1 MCGIFGLVVTPESQ
15 LQSESIVKM
24 LERLFKLSE
33 SRGGEAAGIAIGGA
47 TSLQVFRRAQPA
59 SRMILTDD
67 YKQFITANLT
77 SLNRASGLAVI
88 GHSRLVTNGSQGME
102 ENNQPVSSAHCIGVH
117 NGIVVNEAELW
128 AKHTDLLRKSQVD
141 TEIIFQLID
150 KYYTVQGGD
159 LPSATINTYKQLQGE
174 ANIAFLHDT
183 ERALCLATNVGSL
196 YFTSLLGQGI
206 FVFASEKHFLKELL
220 GNTEILNSATD
231 RIEQL
236 RSNQALIVKM
246 SDLSQYDFFLKNEI
260 SHSYIP
266 IKGKSRTI
274 IDQSTRQATLKRC
287 SKCVLPHTF
296 PYIEFD
302 EQGVCNYCRE
312 DQPSKVDDRSTL
324 ESVIA
329 KYRSTDGS
337 PDCIVALS
345 GGRDSCYGLH
355 VVKRELG
362 LNPIAYTYDWA
373 MVTDEARRNSARVCG
388 ELGVEH
394 IIRSADILTKRRN
407 IRLNIEAWLKKPV
420 LGMIP
425 LFMAGDKQ
433 FFHYATQVSKQTGV
447 PLVIFCGGNN
457 LEITRFKTGFCG
469 VQDRSTNTMV
479 GLDQLGK
486 IKLLAFY
493 AKNFLLNPRYLNRSI
508 FDTLFAFYST
518 YVSRQEF
525 LYLYKYVDWD
535 EKVIADTLA
544 KYYGWESSPNSAST
558 WRIGDGTAAFYN
570 YIYYTVAGF
579 SEHDTF
585 RSNQIR
591 AGLITRQ
598 RALTLLEEENKP
610 RYAAMQDYANLVG
623 FSLDEA
629 LVVINNIPKLTRLI
643 R

>member
-15 LQSESIVKM
+15 LQSGTIVKI

-33 SRGGEAAGIAIGGA
+33 SRGSEAAGIAIGG
-47 TSLQVFRRAQPA
+47 TSNLRVFRRAQSA
-59 SRMILTDD
+59 SRMILSDE
-67 YKQFITANLT
+67 YNQFIESNLI
-77 SLNRASGLAVI
+77 SVNRANGLAVI

-102 ENNQPVSSAHCIGVH
+102 ENNQPVSSTHCIGVH
-117 NGIVVNEAELW
+117 NGIVVNDTELW
-128 AKHTDLLRKSQVD
+128 VNHPDLLRKSQVD
-141 TEIIFQLID
+141 SEVIFQLID
-150 KYYTVQGGD
+150 KYQGQGVN
-159 LPSATINTYKQLQGE
+159 LPSAITQTYQQLKGE

-183 ERALCLATNVGSL
+183 ERSLCLATNVGSL
-196 YFTSLLGQGI
+196 YFTYVHSMGI
-206 FVFASEKHFLKELL
+206 FVFASEKHFLKEIHKKL
-220 GNTEILNSATD
+220 GLSSAAAK
-231 RIEQL
+231 IEQL
-236 RSNQALIVKM
+236 RSNEALIVKI
-246 SDLSQYDFFLKNEI
+246 SDLAPYPFPLTHENNHPFLTFHG
-260 SHSYIP
+260 SA
-266 IKGKSRTI
+266 RTI
-274 IDQSTRQATLKRC
+274 IDQSPKRVALKRC
-287 SKCVLPHTF
+287 TQCVLPHTF

-302 EQGVCNYCRE
+302 EKGVCNYCKE
-312 DQPSKVDDRSTL
+312 DQPSKVDDKSTL
-324 ESVIA
+324 ESVIS
-329 KYRSTDGS
+329 KFRSRDGN

-407 IRLNIEAWLKKPV
+407 IRLNIEAWLKKPE

-486 IKLLAFY
+486 IKLLAYY
-493 AKNFLLNPRYLNRSI
+493 AKNFLLNPSYLNRSI
-508 FDTLFAFYST
+508 LDTLFAFYTT

-535 EKVIADTLA
+535 EKVIADTLS
-544 KYYGWESSPNSAST
+544 KHYGWESSANSAST

-591 AGLITRQ
+591 AGLLSREL
-598 RALTLLEEENKP
+598 ALSLLEEENKP
-610 RYAAMQDYANLVG
+610 RYVAMQDYANLVG

-629 LVVINNIPKLTRLI
+629 LVGINNIPKLT
-643 R
+643 

>member
-15 LQSESIVKM
+15 LKSTSIVKI
-24 LERLFKLSE
+24 LGSLFKLSE
-33 SRGGEAAGIAIGGA
+33 SRGSEAAGIAFGGSA
-47 TSLQVFRRAQPA
+47 NLQVFRRAQPA
-59 SRMILTDD
+59 SRMILSDE
-67 YKQFITANLT
+67 YKQFITANL
-77 SLNRASGLAVI
+77 SLANRVSGLAVV

-117 NGIVVNEAELW
+117 NGIVVNDAALW
-128 AKHTDLLRKSQVD
+128 ASHTDLVRKSQVD
-141 TEIIFQLID
+141 TEVMFQLID
-150 KYYTVQGGD
+150 KYQAQDVD
-159 LPSATINTYKQLQGE
+159 LPDAIIKTYHQLQGE
-174 ANIAFLHDT
+174 ANVAFLHDT
-183 ERALCLATNVGSL
+183 ERSLCLATNVGSL
-196 YFTSLLGQGI
+196 YFTHVPSMGI
-206 FVFASEKHFLKELL
+206 FVFASEKHFLKQMLR
-220 GNTEILNSATD
+220 NSGLTKIAPAQ
-231 RIEQL
+231 IEQL
-236 RSNQALIVKM
+236 RSNQALIVKIP
-246 SDLSQYDFFLKNEI
+246 DLSQYEFSLAHEN
-260 SHSYIP
+260 SHSYVSVN
-266 IKGKSRTI
+266 GATRTI
-274 IDQSTRQATLKRC
+274 IDQSPKRVALKRC
-287 SKCVLPHTF
+287 TKCVLPHTF
-296 PYIEFD
+296 PYIKFD
-302 EQGVCNYCRE
+302 EYGVCNYCRE
-312 DQPSKVDDRSTL
+312 DQPMKVDDKSTL
-324 ESVIA
+324 ESVIS
-329 KYRSTDGS
+329 KYRSSDGS

-362 LNPIAYTYDWA
+362 LNPIAYTFDWA

-407 IRLNIEAWLKKPV
+407 IRLNIDAWLKKPE

-486 IKLLAFY
+486 IKLLAYY
-493 AKNFLLNPRYLNRSI
+493 AKNYLLNPRYLNRSI

-535 EKVIADTLA
+535 EKSIADTLS
-544 KYYGWESSPNSAST
+544 KHYGWERSANSSST

-591 AGLITRQ
+591 AGLISREK
-598 RALTLLEEENKP
+598 ALTLLEEENKP
-610 RYAAMQDYANLVG
+610 RFEAMQDYANLVG
-623 FSLDEA
+623 FSLNEA
-629 LVVINNIPKLTRLI
+629 LVVINNIPKLS
-643 R
+643 

>member
-1 MCGIFGLVVTPESQ
+1 MCGIFGLIVTPASQ
-15 LQSESIVKM
+15 LQSETIVKL

-33 SRGGEAAGIAIGGA
+33 SRGSEAAGIAIGG
-47 TSLQVFRRAQPA
+47 TTHLQVFRRAQPA
-59 SRMILTDD
+59 SRMILSDE
-67 YKQFITANLT
+67 YKQFIAANLT
-77 SLNRASGLAVI
+77 SVNRANGLAVV

-102 ENNQPVSSAHCIGVH
+102 ENNQPLSSAHCTGVH
-117 NGIVVNEAELW
+117 NGIVVNDTELW
-128 AKHTDLLRKSQVD
+128 ANHLDLLRKSQVD
-141 TEIIFQLID
+141 TEVIFQLID
-150 KYYTVQGGD
+150 KYQTQGVN
-159 LPSATINTYKQLQGE
+159 LPSAIMKTYQQLQGE

-183 ERALCLATNVGSL
+183 ERSLCLATNTGSL
-196 YFTSLLGQGI
+196 YFTHVPSMGI
-206 FVFASEKHFLKELL
+206 FIFASEKHFLKEIQKKIGLS
-220 GNTEILNSATD
+220 SAAAK
-231 RIEQL
+231 IEQL
-236 RSNQALIVKM
+236 RSNKALIVKI
-246 SDLSQYDFFLKNEI
+246 SDLSQYSFPLTQENN
-260 SHSYIP
+260 HAYIP
-266 IKGKSRTI
+266 THDSARTI
-274 IDQSTRQATLKRC
+274 IDQSPKRAALKRC
-287 SKCVLPHTF
+287 TQCVLPHTF

-302 EQGVCNYCRE
+302 EKGVCNYCRG
-312 DQPSKVDDRSTL
+312 DQPSKVDDKSTL
-324 ESVIA
+324 ESVIS
-329 KYRSTDGS
+329 KFRSTDGS

-388 ELGVEH
+388 ELGIEH

-407 IRLNIEAWLKKPV
+407 IRLNIEAWLKKPE

-486 IKLLAFY
+486 IKLLAYY
-493 AKNFLLNPRYLNRSI
+493 AKNFLLNPSYLNRSI
-508 FDTLFAFYST
+508 LDTLFAFYST
-518 YVSRQEF
+518 YVGRQEF

-535 EKVIADTLA
+535 EKVIADTLS
-544 KYYGWESSPNSAST
+544 KHYGWEGAANSAST

-591 AGLITRQ
+591 AGLMSREQ
-598 RALTLLEEENKP
+598 ALSLLEEENKP
-610 RYAAMQDYANLVG
+610 RYVAMQDYANLVG

-629 LVVINNIPKLTRLI
+629 LVVINNIPKLT
-643 R
+643 

>member
-15 LQSESIVKM
+15 LKSTSIVKII
-24 LERLFKLSE
+24 ESLFKLSE
-33 SRGGEAAGIAIGGA
+33 SRGSEASGIAFRGSA
-47 TSLQVFRRAQPA
+47 NLQVFRRAQPA
-59 SRMILTDD
+59 SRMILSDE
-67 YKQFITANLT
+67 YKQFITANL
-77 SLNRASGLAVI
+77 SLENRASGLAVV
-88 GHSRLVTNGSQGME
+88 GHSRLVTNGSQGMD
-102 ENNQPVSSAHCIGVH
+102 ENNQPVRSSHCIGVH
-117 NGIVVNEAELW
+117 NGIVVNDAALW
-128 AKHTDLLRKSQVD
+128 ASHTDLVRKSQVD
-141 TEIIFQLID
+141 TEVIFQLID
-150 KYYTVQGGD
+150 KYQAQDVD
-159 LPSATINTYKQLQGE
+159 LPDAIIKTYHQLQGE
-174 ANIAFLHDT
+174 ANVAFLHDN
-183 ERALCLATNVGSL
+183 ERSLCLATNVGSL
-196 YFTSLLGQGI
+196 YFTHVPSMGI
-206 FVFASEKHFLKELL
+206 FVFASEKYFLKQ
-220 GNTEILNSATD
+220 ILRNSRLTKVAPVQ
-231 RIEQL
+231 IEQL
-236 RSNQALIVKM
+236 HSNQALIVKIP
-246 SDLSQYDFFLKNEI
+246 DLSQYKFSLAHENL
-260 SHSYIP
+260 HSYVSV
-266 IKGKSRTI
+266 KGITCTI
-274 IDQSTRQATLKRC
+274 IDQSAKRVGLKRC
-287 SKCVLPHTF
+287 TKCVLPHTF
-296 PYIEFD
+296 PYIKFD
-302 EQGVCNYCRE
+302 EYGVCNYCRE
-312 DQPSKVDDRSTL
+312 NQPMKVDNKSTL
-324 ESVIA
+324 ESVIS
-329 KYRSTDGS
+329 KYRSSDGS

-355 VVKRELG
+355 IVKRELG

-407 IRLNIEAWLKKPV
+407 IRLNIEAWLKKPE

-479 GLDQLGK
+479 SLDQLGK
-486 IKLLAFY
+486 IKLLTYY

-518 YVSRQEF
+518 YVSRQDF

-535 EKVIADTLA
+535 EKIIADTLSEH
-544 KYYGWESSPNSAST
+544 YGWESSANSAST

-570 YIYYTVAGF
+570 YIYYEVAGF

-591 AGLITRQ
+591 AGLISRDQ
-598 RALTLLEEENKP
+598 ALSLLKEENKP
-610 RYAAMQDYANLVG
+610 RYAAMQEYANRVG

-629 LVVINNIPKLTRLI
+629 LVVINNIPKLT
-643 R
+643 

>member
-1 MCGIFGLVVTPESQ
+1 MCGIFGLVVTADSQ
-15 LQSESIVKM
+15 LQSGTIVKI
-24 LERLFKLSE
+24 LERLFKFSE
-33 SRGGEAAGIAIGGA
+33 SRGSEAGGIAIGGT

-59 SRMILTDD
+59 SRMILSDE
-67 YKQFITANLT
+67 YKQFIVANLT
-77 SLNRASGLAVI
+77 SVNRANGLAVV

-117 NGIVVNEAELW
+117 NGIVVNDTELW
-128 AKHTDLLRKSQVD
+128 ANHPDLLRKSQVD
-141 TEIIFQLID
+141 TEVIFQLID
-150 KYYTVQGGD
+150 KYQAQGVN
-159 LPSATINTYKQLQGE
+159 LPSAIMQTYQQLQGE
-174 ANIAFLHDT
+174 ANIAFLHNT
-183 ERALCLATNVGSL
+183 ERSLCLATNVGSL
-196 YFTSLLGQGI
+196 YFTHVPSMGI
-206 FVFASEKHFLKELL
+206 FVFASEKHFLKEIQKKL
-220 GNTEILNSATD
+220 GLSSAAAK
-231 RIEQL
+231 IEQL
-236 RSNQALIVKM
+236 RSNQALMVKI
-246 SDLSQYDFFLKNEI
+246 SDLSQYPFPLTHEN
-260 SHSYIP
+260 HHAYIP
-266 IKGKSRTI
+266 IHGTARTI
-274 IDQSTRQATLKRC
+274 IDQSPKRVALKRC
-287 SKCVLPHTF
+287 TQCVLPHTF

-302 EQGVCNYCRE
+302 EKGVCNYCRE
-312 DQPSKVDDRSTL
+312 DQPSKVDDKSTL
-324 ESVIA
+324 ESLIS
-329 KYRSTDGS
+329 KFRSTDGS

-407 IRLNIEAWLKKPV
+407 IRLNIEAWLKKPE

-486 IKLLAFY
+486 IKLLAYY
-493 AKNFLLNPRYLNRSI
+493 AKNFLLNPSYLNRSI
-508 FDTLFAFYST
+508 LDTLFAFYST

-535 EKVIADTLA
+535 EKVIADTLS
-544 KYYGWESSPNSAST
+544 KHYGWESSANSAST

-591 AGLITRQ
+591 AGLMSREQ
-598 RALTLLEEENKP
+598 ALSLLEEENKP
-610 RYAAMQDYANLVG
+610 RYVAMQDYANLVG

-629 LVVINNIPKLTRLI
+629 LVVINNIPKLT
-643 R
+643 

>member
-15 LQSESIVKM
+15 LKSTSIVKI
-24 LERLFKLSE
+24 LENLFKLSE
-33 SRGGEAAGIAIGGA
+33 SRGSEAAGIAIGGSA
-47 TSLQVFRRAQPA
+47 NLQVFRRAQPA
-59 SRMILTDD
+59 SRMILSDE
-67 YKQFITANLT
+67 YKHFITANL
-77 SLNRASGLAVI
+77 SSANRASGLAVI

-117 NGIVVNEAELW
+117 NGIVVNDAALW
-128 AKHTDLLRKSQVD
+128 ASHTDLVRKSQVD
-141 TEIIFQLID
+141 TEVIFQLID
-150 KYYTVQGGD
+150 KYQAQDVD
-159 LPSATINTYKQLQGE
+159 LPDAIIKTYHQLQGE

-183 ERALCLATNVGSL
+183 ERSLCLATNVGSL
-196 YFTSLLGQGI
+196 YFTHVPSMGI
-206 FVFASEKHFLKELL
+206 FVFASEKHFLKQMLR
-220 GNTEILNSATD
+220 NSGLTKIEPAK
-231 RIEQL
+231 IEQL
-236 RSNQALIVKM
+236 RSNQALIVKIP
-246 SDLSQYDFFLKNEI
+246 DLSQYEFSLAHENSRPYVSVTGAI
-260 SHSYIP
+260 
-266 IKGKSRTI
+266 RTI
-274 IDQSTRQATLKRC
+274 IDQSPKRVPLKRC
-287 SKCVLPHTF
+287 TKCVLPHTF
-296 PYIEFD
+296 PYIQFD
-302 EQGVCNYCRE
+302 EHGVCNYCRE
-312 DQPSKVDDRSTL
+312 NQPTKVDDKSTL
-324 ESVIA
+324 ESVIS

-407 IRLNIEAWLKKPV
+407 IRLNIDAWLKRPE

-486 IKLLAFY
+486 IKLLTYY

-535 EKVIADTLA
+535 EKVIADTLS
-544 KYYGWESSPNSAST
+544 KHYGWESSANSSST

-591 AGLITRQ
+591 AGLISREQ
-598 RALTLLEEENKP
+598 ALKLLEEENKP
-610 RYAAMQDYANLVG
+610 RFVAMQDYANLVG

-629 LVVINNIPKLTRLI
+629 LVVINNIPKLS
-643 R
+643 

>member
-1 MCGIFGLVVTPESQ
+1 MCGIFGLVVTAESQ
-15 LQSESIVKM
+15 LKSSSIVKIID
-24 LERLFKLSE
+24 RLFKLSE
-33 SRGGEAAGIAIGGA
+33 SRGGEAAGLAIGGA
-47 TSLQVFRRAQPA
+47 ALQVFRRAQPA
-59 SRMILTDD
+59 SRMILSPE
-67 YKQFITANLT
+67 YKKFISENLATAN
-77 SLNRASGLAVI
+77 RATGLAVV

-102 ENNQPVSSAHCIGVH
+102 ENNQPVSSAHCVGVH
-117 NGIVVNEAELW
+117 NGIVVNDAELW
-128 AKHTDLLRKSQVD
+128 ATNPELIRKSQVD
-141 TEIIFQLID
+141 TEVVFQLVD
-150 KYYTVQGGD
+150 KYHNSLGGN
-159 LPSATINTYKQLQGE
+159 LPAAIVETYNILQGE
-174 ANIAFLHDT
+174 ANIAFLHDA
-183 ERALCLATNVGSL
+183 EQSLCLATNVGSL
-196 YFTSLLGQGI
+196 YLTSLPTEGI
-206 FVFASEKHFLKELL
+206 FIFASEKHILSELL
-220 GNTEILNSATD
+220 EKSSLSKGPAD
-231 RIEQL
+231 RIDQL
-236 RSNQALIVKM
+236 RSNQALIVKV
-246 SDLSQYDFFLKNEI
+246 SDLSKHEFSLKSDI
-260 SHSYIP
+260 APTYIYS
-266 IKGKSRTI
+266 KVKSREI
-274 IDQSTRQATLKRC
+274 IDRSPTRVFLKRC
-287 SKCVLPHTF
+287 AKCVLPHTF

-302 EQGVCNYCRE
+302 QQGVCNYCRE
-312 DQPSKVDDRSTL
+312 DQPKKVDDRNTL

-329 KYRSTDGS
+329 KHRSKDGS

-407 IRLNIEAWLKKPV
+407 IRLNIEAWLRRPA

-486 IKLLAFY
+486 IKLLAYY
-493 AKNFLLNPRYLNRSI
+493 AKNFLLNPRYINRSVL
-508 FDTLFAFYST
+508 DTLFAFYST

-535 EKVIADTLA
+535 EKVIAETLA
-544 KYYGWESSPNSAST
+544 KHYGWESSANSAST

-570 YIYYTVAGF
+570 YIYHTVAGF

-591 AGLITRQ
+591 AGIISRDQ
-598 RALTLLEEENKP
+598 ALELLMDENKP
-610 RYAAMQDYANLVG
+610 RYAAMKDYANLVG

-629 LVVINNIPKLTRLI
+629 LVVINNIKKLT
-643 R
+643 